1 VEVDKWQRLFTR
13 SAKSYEDDPSL
24 TSAQQKSQQSQ
35 ETFEQ
40 CQQQRLQLHGI
51 TKSNLAAAY
60 AQY

>member
-1 VEVDKWQRLFTR
+1 MDKRQRLFTCR
-13 SAKSYEDDPSL
+13 AKSYEDDSSL

-35 ETFEQ
+35 EALEQ

-51 TKSNLAAAY
+51 TKSDLAAAY